1 MLDNPSVFSQK
12 SIKKRQKYL
21 GSGENITLLGIIVT
35 FLGKKSRKREL
46 F

>member
-1 MLDNPSVFSQK
+1 MSDTPSVFSRK
-12 SIKKRQKYL
+12 SLLKRKKYL

-35 FLGKKSRKREL
+35 FLGKKLRKRKL